1 MYERKGKKGLGWP
14 ENFVSYKRRH
24 RGGTAVLKEKE
35 VEEKQ
40 LKRGKG
46 SAQGQRGTK
55 NPFTVRNKYSVK
67 KNEGFWLQHP
77 QSLTIQGC

>member
-40 LKRGKG
+40 LERKGFSPRPKR
-46 SAQGQRGTK
+46 
-55 NPFTVRNKYSVK
+55 N
-67 KNEGFWLQHP
+67 
-77 QSLTIQGC
+77 